1 MKSHGFLSGSSS
13 HLAAMAMVD
22 TSVSFLLAR
31 QQVISLMP
39 LSPAPNPGYAW
50 RRVFLKGKHR

>member
-39 LSPAPNPGYAW
+39 LSPAPNPGYASF
-50 RRVFLKGKHR
+50 RRRGA